1 MSSISEEKIEEVEVI
16 VEEPEVSEDTS
27 TVEVEGKGAVEEP
40 PEEELESYSKN
51 VQSRIKKLTEK
62 YRQEERDR
70 EEAVRLSQTLMA
82 ENKNL
87 KTRMQSLDTGFL
99 NERDSSLKA
108 RTTSAKKMLKE
119 AYEAGNV
126 DAQVDAQQ
134 AMSTLAVEQQ
144 QVNSAKVQAQRQK
157 AQVQASPAPQAQAQA
172 QAQAKPDPKAQ
183 AWAEKNAWFGEDRV
197 MTGAAFAL
205 HAGLTEE
212 EGFDPNSDEYYTE
225 VDRRMREEFPHKFQ
239 AQKRTG
245 GAQVAA
251 AGASASRSTT
261 KTGRRSVKLSP
272 SQVSIAKK
280 LGVPLEKYAEYV
292 KD

>member
-144 QVNSAKVQAQRQK
+144 KVNSAK
-157 AQVQASPAPQAQAQA
+157 
-172 QAQAKPDPKAQ
+172 
-183 AWAEKNAWFGEDRV
+183 KNGW
-197 MTGAAFAL
+197 
-205 HAGLTEE
+205 
-212 EGFDPNSDEYYTE
+212 S
-225 VDRRMREEFPHKFQ
+225 
-239 AQKRTG
+239 
-245 GAQVAA
+245 
-251 AGASASRSTT
+251 
-261 KTGRRSVKLSP
+261 TGRRCWRFSIPQHYKNRA
-272 SQVSIAKK
+272 QVGQAFSFASF
-280 LGVPLEKYAEYV
+280 YC
-292 KD
+292 